1 MIDSHCCW
9 AVDWNPKARA
19 ACRSVG
25 RLLCLVQ
32 NKNVLRYFNFCFENS
47 GSEYRERE

>member
-1 MIDSHCCW
+1 MIDSHCCR

-32 NKNVLRYFNFCFENS
+32 VKQECFEILLFLF
-47 GSEYRERE
+47 